1 MPGWPGSLTVVRRA
15 VALAAVLITG
25 TALTASQALASP
37 TGSVTIGSPQPELAA
52 FGIGSTGGGRGS
64 GAVLE
69 DGTMVLASLSANGA
83 RALVCVLV
91 PGGHSCAS
99 TATLSP
105 YKGPGKKDAFSGVP
119 EVLATGPED
128 VTVVLEDC
136 CAIPVFSGL
145 GGAVVFNSTNDAK
158 TFSSEIPAGGI
169 RGVDAATVSDGQ
181 IVLASSETSS
191 LDVQALLPPPYV
203 ALSLPAHPNT
213 RPDGDTSLSS
223 YDGGV
228 LVASDD
234 ARGDTLVEYTPKG
247 SDFNFTSSYSPVG
260 IFDGE
265 DLAGVSA
272 DALLTYSST
281 ATPGAFLRFFNGKT
295 FGPPYAVPEPTGGG
309 EAYWSLQSVTGL
321 VHVFFLDK
329 NEGSQLY
336 CETTADG
343 THWSGLAA
351 LNPAPTAGGI
361 APVLE
366 SSGAGIVYE
375 TDATSGPSLVQP
387 VLNGQTVTITLAR
400 LRAPMGKR
408 TTVTGQ
414 VSTPLSGQL
423 VTLERRIS
431 SDRWANIFNTHESA
445 AGKFS
450 FTVPG
455 VTDTY
460 RVMVADEPGSYQF
473 GYSNAVTLTA
483 VAPAKA
489 ATSS

>member
-1 MPGWPGSLTVVRRA
+1 
-15 VALAAVLITG
+15 
-25 TALTASQALASP
+25 
-37 TGSVTIGSPQPELAA
+37 
-52 FGIGSTGGGRGS
+52 
-64 GAVLE
+64 
-69 DGTMVLASLSANGA
+69 
-83 RALVCVLV
+83 
-91 PGGHSCAS
+91 
-99 TATLSP
+99 
-105 YKGPGKKDAFSGVP
+105 
-119 EVLATGPED
+119 
-128 VTVVLEDC
+128 
-136 CAIPVFSGL
+136 
-145 GGAVVFNSTNDAK
+145 
-158 TFSSEIPAGGI
+158 
-169 RGVDAATVSDGQ
+169 
-181 IVLASSETSS
+181 
-191 LDVQALLPPPYV
+191 
-203 ALSLPAHPNT
+203 
-213 RPDGDTSLSS
+213 
-223 YDGGV
+223 
-228 LVASDD
+228 
-234 ARGDTLVEYTPKG
+234 
-247 SDFNFTSSYSPVG
+247 
-260 IFDGE
+260 
-265 DLAGVSA
+265 
-272 DALLTYSST
+272 
-281 ATPGAFLRFFNGKT
+281 
-295 FGPPYAVPEPTGGG
+295 
-309 EAYWSLQSVTGL
+309 
-321 VHVFFLDK
+321 
-329 NEGSQLY
+329 
-336 CETTADG
+336 
-343 THWSGLAA
+343 

-375 TDATSGPSLVQP
+375 TDVTSGPPLVQP